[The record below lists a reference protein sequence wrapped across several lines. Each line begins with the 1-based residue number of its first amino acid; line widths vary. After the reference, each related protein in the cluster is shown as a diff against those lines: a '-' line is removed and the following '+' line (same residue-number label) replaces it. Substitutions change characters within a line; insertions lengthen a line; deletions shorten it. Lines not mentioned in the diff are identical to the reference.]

1 MSDPFSAASSV
12 IGVVSFGLTVCEG
25 LISYFS
31 AYKGQAQYLDNLTKR
46 AENLRGCLGLL
57 QHALP
62 SWMVHFSHTAPQIE
76 QHMTVCDASI
86 EILSNKL
93 SSFKQKQGPSLRRD
107 KLQHVAQKAAFPFK
121 KATIDELSDILDG
134 LQDNLNT
141 VLSIVGLEASSM
153 LVKTQTVTN
162 TKIDAVLSASGVMT
176 AHIQNAG
183 HDISSLRAEMS
194 IMRNDLQAMR
204 SILGPGVHTAIQ
216 RSDSPTPTA
225 RLQTLPP
232 PELEGGQV
240 QSQHLPE
247 PNSPTRPCRQVSSRR
262 PTSSATNILEV
273 SPSLICLCRK
283 AKTRWSTRAKTL
295 FLEYLQVQ
303 EHEEDCPYYALTS
316 KKRRLD
322 IWLTYR
328 PLMISRGFR
337 CMASLVTGSAG
348 ISPNI
353 DWIPIVS
360 TGSSAA
366 MPLFNEMKRKL
377 TGDEDLGPLLDGVHA
392 ELMSLFAQRKV
403 HPREVNERGQSL
415 LDHVSRLVSGHMWS
429 QEAHKVYP
437 SFARFLYSLA
447 SLGAKAN
454 HAGFSEDLLHWDQK
468 LRPQLG
474 ALTEDL
480 AQREALEGQ
489 SSLGNHLRELSR
501 YRQWHHVFETGP
513 LSRAILRREP
523 EEMIRILQRKSS
535 FVGDFNDWGHSLLHL
550 SCDWPLGL
558 VILLKYG
565 ASSLVDRTDSYG
577 LTPNNL
583 LKESYSEIG
592 SMVLIAAGTRFTE
605 GFLEIVTYRGM
616 FRRPSQE
623 LSDVAIEGLSYRRKQ
638 LQRLATLHL
647 PQGEHS
653 VVADTVKLLDEN
665 AAAVSSALEK
675 SGIRA
680 PEALFVPGSQ
690 TTLYHGREL
699 GVRTAQ
705 KLYDTGFCDFDGRDS
720 RGYTPLMGEN
730 WGYHGA
736 HSFTYARW
744 LCDRDANLLCQFP
757 PCTSSNCHEG
767 DEHQRPIALQTI
779 HSAAFRIGEALFRG
793 RWNSLDWEKSEQ
805 ATLFLKLLLTIA
817 SSDVSDGC
825 SCACSSQ
832 GCTPVL
838 NILDK
843 SSPNGARSYWFLRW
857 LDLHLPYA
865 FPRIFLKV
873 LRLCTFDA
881 LGLTHTCCRH
891 GCRRDEDWFSGP
903 WWKSCP
909 FSTPVDEEIHEIQ
922 EEEKHLISLL
932 DSLMAEFTEQWLW
945 PTSEWGVDDFISKVW
960 RPRLRQVQSE
970 RARMSVEEQAQMRGL
985 GIKMRFDEEDSW
997 NQNEGDDGRYAED
1010 DPDQNLKLNWEEPDE
1025 AEDDAETAAMET
1037 ERKERELEE
1046 IRAFFTD
1053 VEVAEILK
1061 EAARVNGL
1069 EDYDVWFRIIGKP
1082 DPRRE

>member
-1 MSDPFSAASSV
+1 
-12 IGVVSFGLTVCEG
+12 
-25 LISYFS
+25 
-31 AYKGQAQYLDNLTKR
+31 
-46 AENLRGCLGLL
+46 
-57 QHALP
+57 
-62 SWMVHFSHTAPQIE
+62 
-76 QHMTVCDASI
+76 
-86 EILSNKL
+86 
-93 SSFKQKQGPSLRRD
+93 
-107 KLQHVAQKAAFPFK
+107 
-121 KATIDELSDILDG
+121 
-134 LQDNLNT
+134 
-141 VLSIVGLEASSM
+141 
-153 LVKTQTVTN
+153 
-162 TKIDAVLSASGVMT
+162 
-176 AHIQNAG
+176 
-183 HDISSLRAEMS
+183 
-194 IMRNDLQAMR
+194 
-204 SILGPGVHTAIQ
+204 
-216 RSDSPTPTA
+216 
-225 RLQTLPP
+225 
-232 PELEGGQV
+232 
-240 QSQHLPE
+240 
-247 PNSPTRPCRQVSSRR
+247 
-262 PTSSATNILEV
+262 
-273 SPSLICLCRK
+273 
-283 AKTRWSTRAKTL
+283 
-295 FLEYLQVQ
+295 
-303 EHEEDCPYYALTS
+303 
-316 KKRRLD
+316 
-322 IWLTYR
+322 
-328 PLMISRGFR
+328 
-337 CMASLVTGSAG
+337 
-348 ISPNI
+348 
-353 DWIPIVS
+353 
-360 TGSSAA
+360 
-366 MPLFNEMKRKL
+366 
-377 TGDEDLGPLLDGVHA
+377 
-392 ELMSLFAQRKV
+392 MSLFAQRKV

-744 LCDRDANLLCQFP
+744 LCDRGANLLCQFP

-805 ATLFLKLLLTIA
+805 ATLFLKILLTIA

-985 GIKMRFDEEDSW
+985 GVKMRFDEEDSW
-997 NQNEGDDGRYAED
+997 NQNEGDDGRFAED

-1025 AEDDAETAAMET
+1025 AEDNAETAAIET